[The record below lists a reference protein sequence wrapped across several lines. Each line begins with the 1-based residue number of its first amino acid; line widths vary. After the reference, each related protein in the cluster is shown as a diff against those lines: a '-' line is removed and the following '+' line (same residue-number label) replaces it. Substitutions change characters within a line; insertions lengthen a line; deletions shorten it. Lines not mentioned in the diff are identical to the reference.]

1 MHRTSRRTFVKGLA
15 ATGLLGGLGLWR
27 APAWA
32 LAGPG
37 QQNLLAGDSFDL
49 FIGETPVN
57 LSGSPATAM
66 TINGSLPGPTL
77 RWREGDNVT
86 LRVRNRLAEDTSI
99 HWHGIILPANM
110 DGVPGL
116 SFEGIAPGGL
126 YEYRFKVRQN
136 GTYWYHSHSG
146 LQEQAGVY
154 GALVIDAREPEPFS
168 YDRDYVVLLSDWSD
182 EKPQRILAK
191 LKKQSDYYNFH
202 KRTVGDFI
210 DDVSANGWAATLADR
225 KMWAEMKMS
234 PTDLADVS
242 GYTYTYL
249 LNGQPPDGN
258 WTGLFRPGEK
268 LRLRFVNASAMS
280 YFDVRIPGLK
290 MTVVAA
296 DGQHVEPVSVDELR
310 IAVAETYDVIV
321 EPGGERAYTLFAQ
334 SMDRSGYARGT
345 LALAEGL
352 SAPVPTP
359 DPRPLIGMDDMGM
372 GGMDHGAMG
381 HGAATRPAS
390 EMDHSKMSGMD
401 MNGMDHSKMAGMD
414 MSGMDHSKMAGMD
427 MNGMDHSKMAGMDMN
442 GMDHSKMAGMDMSG
456 MDHSKM
462 AGMDMNGMDH
472 SKMAGMDMNGMD
484 HSKMAGMDMNG
495 MDHSKMAG
503 MDMNGMDHSR
513 MGMGAMPMQSHPAS
527 EDGNPLVD
535 MQTMTPTPKLADPGL
550 GLRDNGRR
558 VLTYADLRSRFADPD
573 GREPGRTIELHLTGH
588 MEKFAWSFDGIKFSD
603 AEPLRLT
610 YGERLRIVLV
620 NDTMMTHP
628 IHLHGMWSD
637 LEDEQGNFLVR
648 KHTIDMPPGT
658 RRSYRVT
665 ADALGRWAYHC
676 HLLFHMEMG
685 MFREVR
691 VDEGDNA

>member
-1 MHRTSRRTFVKGLA
+1 MHRTSRRTLVKGLA

-168 YDRDYVVLLSDWSD
+168 YDRDYVALLSDWSD

-381 HGAATRPAS
+381 HGAATRPAR
-390 EMDHSKMSGMD
+390 EMDHSKMS
-401 MNGMDHSKMAGMD
+401 
-414 MSGMDHSKMAGMD
+414 GMD

-442 GMDHSKMAGMDMSG
+442 GMDHSKMAGMD
-456 MDHSKM
+456 
-462 AGMDMNGMDH
+462 
-472 SKMAGMDMNGMD
+472 
-484 HSKMAGMDMNG
+484 
-495 MDHSKMAG
+495 
-503 MDMNGMDHSR
+503 HSR
-513 MGMGAMPMQSHPAS
+513 MGMDTMPMQSHPAS